1 MYVFTVRNCYEQSQS
16 GFTRKQ
22 SLPNFLK
29 NEHFLPP
36 RMCVSRGKKCLFFGK
51 NWRSLF
57 SCNTRFDIHPFAGKL
72 F

>member
-29 NEHFLPP
+29 NEH
-36 RMCVSRGKKCLFFGK
+36 
-51 NWRSLF
+51 WRSLF
-57 SCNTRFDIHPFAGKL
+57 SCKTRFDIHPFAGKL